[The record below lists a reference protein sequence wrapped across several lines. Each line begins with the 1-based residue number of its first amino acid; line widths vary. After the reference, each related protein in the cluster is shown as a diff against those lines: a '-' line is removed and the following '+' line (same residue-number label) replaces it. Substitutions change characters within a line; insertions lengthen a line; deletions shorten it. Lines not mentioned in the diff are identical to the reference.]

1 MTKKLSLI
9 LALILVFC
17 IIAAPAAAADGEN
30 ELPDIDITSWEYIVA
45 NSYNCIVY
53 YEPPIVAPFLG
64 QGIDSRIVE
73 PLLDFLDSGHDF
85 SGFSAADKTVGAGAA
100 HLYVALGIKAVW
112 ANVISEIGIK
122 ILKENNI
129 HVSFNECVPHII
141 NRKGDGICPIENS
154 VKDISSTDTAIE
166 KIRKTLQNLS

>member
-1 MTKKLSLI
+1 MSDLSSAKERLI
-9 LALILVFC
+9 TQNHTCVLC
-17 IIAAPAAAADGEN
+17 KSGE
-30 ELPDIDITSWEYIVA
+30 EYY
-45 NSYNCIVY
+45 SD
-53 YEPPIVAPFLG
+53 LRG
-64 QGIDSRIVE
+64 VE